1 MKIPKMI
8 REFRKNNGYSM
19 RHFQQKFKFDRG
31 EVSRWENEK
40 RQISM
45 LSALKLAEALGI
57 DQKTMIKIWIE
68 DAREFEKRGHDKRK
82 KKAQ

>member
-1 MKIPKMI
+1 MKIPEI
-8 REFRKNNGYSM
+8 LRAYRKEHSLSLSRFAKLYG
-19 RHFQQKFKFDRG
+19 FDKG
-31 EVSRWENEK
+31 EISRWENEK